1 MAIGYVWNTLYGW
14 VDTGTGSLAAANLA
28 ARMQPISHHLAH
40 PDTKRRF
47 HELVCASGQIEHL
60 TPVAAIEASD
70 ADILRA
76 HSAAHLENMKRVSN
90 LPTGGDTG
98 DGITMMGNG
107 GLEIARLS
115 AGGAI
120 ELTRKVASGEL
131 ASGYALVNPPGHHAP
146 HDAAMGFCIFN
157 NTSVAAGYAREVL
170 GMDRVAILDWDVH
183 HGNGTQNIWWRDASV
198 LTISLHQHLC
208 FPADSGY
215 RSERGEGP
223 GHGYNI
229 NVPLPPGGGNAAY
242 LYAMDQVV
250 LPALRTYRPQL
261 IIVGS
266 GFDASMLDPLA
277 RMMVTAT
284 GFRQMARRAIDC
296 ATEICDG
303 RIVFVQ
309 EGGYSPHYLPFCG
322 LAVIEELTGVRSL
335 ADPYGDFLAGMG
347 GDTLQPAERA
357 AVDEVVPLLADIR

>member
-120 ELTRKVASGEL
+120 ELTRKVASGDL
-131 ASGYALVNPPGHHAP
+131 SSGYALVNPPGHHAP
-146 HDAAMGFCIFN
+146 RDAAMGFCIFN

-183 HGNGTQNIWWRDASV
+183 HGNGTQDIWWRDASV

-261 IIVGS
+261 IIVGA
-266 GFDASMLDPLA
+266 GFEQAAQRGNALMQVQCIHQ
-277 RMMVTAT
+277 RH
-284 GFRQMARRAIDC
+284 
-296 ATEICDG
+296 
-303 RIVFVQ
+303 RI
-309 EGGYSPHYLPFCG
+309 
-322 LAVIEELTGVRSL
+322 
-335 ADPYGDFLAGMG
+335 
-347 GDTLQPAERA
+347 
-357 AVDEVVPLLADIR
+357 